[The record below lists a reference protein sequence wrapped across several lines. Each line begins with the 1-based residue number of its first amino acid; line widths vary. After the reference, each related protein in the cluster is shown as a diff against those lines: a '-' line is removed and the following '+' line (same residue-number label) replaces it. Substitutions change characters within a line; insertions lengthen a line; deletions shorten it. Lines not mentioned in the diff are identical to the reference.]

1 MTTNI
6 KTWYKQTKIG
16 IIPNDWEI
24 TKISDLWKICTW
36 KTPPTG
42 NLDNWLVVWWTPFI
56 TPSDIKNEAWKYQI
70 KSERY
75 ISEKWKHHTTIVP
88 KNSIL
93 VTCIASIWKTK
104 LSSQESAFNQ
114 QINAIVPNE
123 SVSPSFVYYQII
135 HNKDKLLEYAWKVA
149 VPIINKSVFSWLSL
163 FALPTNSKEQEKI
176 ANVLSSVDELIEK
189 TDKIID
195 IQKKLK
201 EGLLSKLMREGIGHT
216 EFKDSKLAK
225 IPKDWEVSSIEN
237 CKDIIWIQDW
247 NHWEIHPKS
256 SDYVP
261 KWIPFIMANC
271 IKNWKVQYENANC
284 ISYEQAQKLRIW
296 FAKEWDVLLTHKWTI
311 WEVAIVPC
319 IGDLPYIMLTP
330 QVTYYRFNQNGKL
343 LNQFLFYYFQSKN
356 YQVILEKLAKQ
367 STRNYIWITEQKKM
381 YIPIPNNIEEQ
392 RKIIDILTSVDSS
405 IIDEEQY
412 RDSLKILK
420 KWLMD
425 KLLIGEIR
433 VKL

>member
-1 MTTNI
+1 MATDI
-6 KTWYKQTKIG
+6 KQGYKQIKVG
-16 IIPNDWEI
+16 IIPNDWDII
-24 TKISDLWKICTW
+24 TINDCC
-36 KTPPTG
+36 
-42 NLDNWLVVWWTPFI
+42 NVLDNLRKPINKEERNKIWSWPYPYYGANWAVDYINEYMIDWEYILIAEDGWYFNDYETKPITYKINGKSRVNNHAHILKNKENFALDYIHYSLVHKNILNYINWSTRQKLNQEALKKIEII
-56 TPSDIKNEAWKYQI
+56 TP
-70 KSERY
+70 
-75 ISEKWKHHTTIVP
+75 
-88 KNSIL
+88 
-93 VTCIASIWKTK
+93 
-104 LSSQESAFNQ
+104 
-114 QINAIVPNE
+114 
-123 SVSPSFVYYQII
+123 
-135 HNKDKLLEYAWKVA
+135 
-149 VPIINKSVFSWLSL
+149 
-163 FALPTNSKEQEKI
+163 TNPKEQEKI
-176 ANVLSSVDELIEK
+176 ANILLSVDELIEK
-189 TDKIID
+189 TDKVIET
-195 IQKKLK
+195 QKKLK

-216 EFKDSKLAK
+216 EFKDSKLGK
-225 IPKDWEVSSIEN
+225 IPKDWQAFSIED

-256 SDYVP
+256 SDYVE

-271 IKNWKVQYENANC
+271 IKNWKVQYKNANC

-296 FAKEWDVLLTHKWTI
+296 FAKEWDILLTHKWTI